1 MFSIFF
7 IKDEQKSFLYCFLK
21 VSSTKM
27 INNTLR
33 LWYVNIVMK
42 VDCWRGIYVGKKR
55 TERNALEGKRKT
67 KKVQKIAPKK
77 FFQES
82 SKLDWRRRK
91 NFLSRSFCLVLPNTS
106 KQALP

>member
-1 MFSIFF
+1 
-7 IKDEQKSFLYCFLK
+7 
-21 VSSTKM
+21 M

-67 KKVQKIAPKK
+67 KKVQKIGPKK
-77 FFQES
+77 I
-82 SKLDWRRRK
+82 
-91 NFLSRSFCLVLPNTS
+91 LSG
-106 KQALP
+106 K